1 MTGIRLS
8 ALVAAVA
15 VGTAS
20 FAVRLDD
27 PFKPGKNEQVKLGQE
42 AAAEVRKKNK
52 ILPDSDPR
60 VREVRA
66 IFNRLK
72 GAFTPQQQKEPWKF
86 SIDVIDS
93 KEVNAFA
100 FPGGP
105 MFFYTGLLDKLKTE
119 DAVAGILGHE
129 MQHVFREHW
138 AYAVRDAQK
147 RQLLGIAILGLTRAN
162 RTVSN
167 IAGLVDTLGFA
178 LPHSRHHENQA
189 DSGGFELLERAGYN
203 PEGLIEVF
211 QLFQSQKGKGEGP
224 EWISTHPGDANRITR
239 IRDLM
244 RKSGRTYPPVR
255 PLKHD

>member
-1 MTGIRLS
+1 MGTS
-8 ALVAAVA
+8 ACVA
-15 VGTAS
+15 TH
-20 FAVRLDD
+20 RDD

-42 AAAEVRKKNK
+42 AAAEVRKKNRV
-52 ILPDSDPR
+52 LPDSDSR
-60 VREVRA
+60 VKEVRQ
-66 IFNRLK
+66 IFGRIK
-72 GAFTPQQQKEPWKF
+72 GALSPLQQKEPWKF

-100 FPGGP
+100 LPGGP

-129 MQHVFREHW
+129 MQHVLREHW

-167 IAGLVDTLGFA
+167 LAGLVDTLGFA

-189 DSGGFELLERAGYN
+189 DAGGFELMERAGYS
-203 PEGLIEVF
+203 PEGLVEVF

-224 EWISTHPGDANRITR
+224 EWISTHPGDANRITK

-244 RKSGRTYPPVR
+244 KQSGRYYPAVR
-255 PLKHD
+255 PLRFG